1 MRLTVLGCSAWP
13 GPGGAASGYL
23 VQHDGFNLLVDC
35 GNGTLA
41 KLQEHIEIRD
51 IGAVLVTHAH
61 PDHFADLYS
70 LWVAVAFG
78 EQADRGIP
86 LYAPPGFM
94 DTVTS
99 VSDESSSSYVHDTFS
114 FNPVHPGGEQTVGSV
129 TVTAF
134 GMNHPRGAVGYRV
147 EAGGAVLAYTGD
159 TGPTDRV
166 TDLARG
172 AGAFVCEA
180 TFQGDPPDDY
190 PFHLSGTQAGE
201 YATAAGVERLV
212 LTHLWPSND
221 AAVTR
226 SQAERAFDGEIV
238 MAESGMELE
247 VG

>member
-23 VQHDGFNLLVDC
+23 VQQDGFNLLVDC

-41 KLQEHIEIRD
+41 KLQERIEIRD

-61 PDHFADLYS
+61 PDHYADLYS

-78 EQADRGIP
+78 EQAARGIP

-94 DTVTS
+94 DIVTS
-99 VSDESSSSYVHDTFS
+99 VSDEGSSTYIHETFS
-114 FNPVHPGGEQTVGSV
+114 FNPVHPGDVREVGPV

-134 GMNHPRGAVGYRV
+134 GMNHPRGAVGYRL
-147 EAGGAVLAYTGD
+147 EASGAVIAYTGD
-159 TGPTDRV
+159 TGPTDQV
-166 TDLARG
+166 TELARG
-172 AGAFVCEA
+172 AGAFLCEA
-180 TFQGDPPDDY
+180 TFQDEPPEDY
-190 PFHLSGTQAGE
+190 PFHLSGVQAGE
-201 YATAAGVERLV
+201 YAAAGGVERLV

-226 SQAERAFDGEIV
+226 AQAEATFDGEIV
-238 MAESGMELE
+238 MAASGMELE